1 MTLRLKKNHFKSLN
15 FRMITISSY
24 PSEFKQLS
32 MGGQSLDFQM
42 AIINVEMEMVHSI
55 PVLGVQF

>member
-1 MTLRLKKNHFKSLN
+1 
-15 FRMITISSY
+15 MITISSY